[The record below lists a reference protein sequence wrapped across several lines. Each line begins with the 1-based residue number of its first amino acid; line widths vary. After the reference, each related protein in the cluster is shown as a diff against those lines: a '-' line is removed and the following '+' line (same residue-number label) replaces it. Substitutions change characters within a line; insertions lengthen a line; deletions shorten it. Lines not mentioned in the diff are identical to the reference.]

1 MKKNFYRAF
10 EDRYRGSR
18 ELITGRLQFY
28 RPFIEPLVAE
38 FGRVP
43 AIDLGCGRGEWLEV
57 MLAAGLD
64 ARGVD
69 LDSGMLQSCV
79 DLGLPAEKG
88 EAIAHLRALPSKSQ
102 AVVSAFHVV
111 EHIPFDALEELVS
124 EAKRVL
130 LPGGLLILETP
141 NPENILVA
149 TCSFYLDPTHQRP
162 IPPNLLSFIAEHVG
176 FERVKVIRL
185 QESRELAAKADLL
198 LEDVLGGVSPD
209 YSVVAQKKGKKS
221 TMIALE
227 SVFSQDY
234 GLTLGG
240 LSSRYDAHMKGKA
253 GEDRLK
259 LIQEQ
264 LEAEK
269 NRADNL
275 ATERGQL
282 AERVMALEFERSTL
296 SSDNASLATSN
307 SLLTTEREALQK
319 ELQEIHHANHT
330 HWQRSEDFK
339 QELAAKE
346 LAWSEERSTLDPRLS
361 TLIAERDALA
371 TRHQQLATERE
382 ALTAHLEELAGQAA
396 VAHAQR
402 EALQQ
407 QVSAKDEAL
416 AAIRET
422 LAAERLTFEA
432 QRSLLASEKSALD
445 TRLSTLDSENTSLAT
460 SNSLLA
466 REREALT
473 ARLEELAGQAAVAR
487 AQSESLRQELTAKE
501 QAWSEERSTLSSD
514 NSSLATSNSLLAT
527 ECEALDTRLSTLD
540 SENTSLATSNSL
552 LATEREEFKQELA
565 GCMHDLENAGRVLT
579 QTESELINRI
589 SELHNLHQANH
600 GHWQLSE
607 NLKQEL
613 AAKEQAWSHER
624 SALSSDNSSLVTS
637 NSLLATECEALSARL
652 STLVSERDT
661 LATSHS
667 LLATERDALLAST
680 CWRITAPIRWVRGG
694 VRIPWPAP
702 NEPLDDFFL
711 KHAALYIRRRPH
723 LKERALRFL
732 FQNPKWHARVLP
744 VLQGIKASKPS
755 PQASQP
761 IPQPVQLLQP
771 APQPAPL
778 LEVFPPQALPAPI
791 PEPAAVHVEPIVDLS
806 NLPPHAR
813 RIYAD
818 LKKAIEIKKGEVR
831 A

>member
-10 EDRYRGSR
+10 EEKYRGSR

-28 RPFIEPLVAE
+28 LPFIEPLVRE

-57 MLAAGLD
+57 MLAAGFD
-64 ARGVD
+64 ARGID
-69 LDSGMLQSCV
+69 LDECMLQACV

-88 EAIAHLRALPSKSQ
+88 EAIAHLRGLPSKSQ
-102 AVVSAFHVV
+102 AIVSAFHVV
-111 EHIPFDALEELVS
+111 EHISFDALQELVS

-141 NPENILVA
+141 NPENIMVA

-162 IPPNLLSFIAEHVG
+162 IPPLLLSFVAEHAG

-185 QESRELAAKADLL
+185 QESKELASKPDLL

-209 YSVVAQKKGKKS
+209 YSVVAQKNGKKS
-221 TMIALE
+221 TMSALE
-227 SVFSQDY
+227 PVFSQDY
-234 GLTLGG
+234 GLTLSG
-240 LSSRYDAHMKGKA
+240 LSSSYDAHMRGKL
-253 GEDRLK
+253 GEEKLNFLK
-259 LIQEQ
+259 EQ

-269 NRADNL
+269 NRANNL
-275 ATERGQL
+275 ATERLQL
-282 AERVMALEFERSTL
+282 AERVTALESERSTL
-296 SSDNASLATSN
+296 SSDNASLATRHQ
-307 SLLTTEREALQK
+307 LLATECEALSARLSTLVA
-319 ELQEIHHANHT
+319 ERDALQHQLDEIHQANHR
-330 HWQRSEDFK
+330 HFQLAESLK

-346 LAWSEERSTLDPRLS
+346 QAWDSERSTLDTRLS
-361 TLIAERDALA
+361 TLVSENTSLA
-371 TRHQQLATERE
+371 TSNSLLVTE
-382 ALTAHLEELAGQAA
+382 
-396 VAHAQR
+396 R

-422 LAAERLTFEA
+422 LTAERLTFEA

-445 TRLSTLDSENTSLAT
+445 ARLSTLVSE
-460 SNSLLA
+460 
-466 REREALT
+466 
-473 ARLEELAGQAAVAR
+473 
-487 AQSESLRQELTAKE
+487 
-501 QAWSEERSTLSSD
+501 
-514 NSSLATSNSLLAT
+514 
-527 ECEALDTRLSTLD
+527 
-540 SENTSLATSNSL
+540 
-552 LATEREEFKQELA
+552 
-565 GCMHDLENAGRVLT
+565 HDA
-579 QTESELINRI
+579 
-589 SELHNLHQANH
+589 LHQANH

-624 SALSSDNSSLVTS
+624 STLDSRHSTLLAERQALSTS
-637 NSLLATECEALSARL
+637 Y
-652 STLVSERDT
+652 
-661 LATSHS
+661 S

-723 LKERALRFL
+723 LKERALQFL
-732 FQNPKWHARVLP
+732 LRNPKWHARVLP
-744 VLQGIKASKPS
+744 VLQDIKASKPS

-778 LEVFPPQALPAPI
+778 LELFTPQELPAPI
-791 PEPAAVHVEPIVDLS
+791 PEPAAAPVESIVDLS
-806 NLPPHAR
+806 SLTPHAR
-813 RIYAD
+813 RIYSD
-818 LKKAIEIKKGEVR
+818 LKKAIEMKKGEVS

>member
-10 EDRYRGSR
+10 EEKYRGSR

-28 RPFIEPLVAE
+28 LPFIEPLVRE

-57 MLAAGLD
+57 LLAAGFD
-64 ARGVD
+64 ARGID
-69 LDSGMLQSCV
+69 LDEGMLQACV
-79 DLGLPAEKG
+79 DLGLPSEKG
-88 EAIAHLRALPSKSQ
+88 EAIAHLRSLPSKSQ
-102 AVVSAFHVV
+102 AIVSAFHVV
-111 EHIPFDALEELVS
+111 EHIPFDALQELVS

-141 NPENILVA
+141 NPENIMVA

-162 IPPNLLSFIAEHVG
+162 VPPLLLSFVAEHAG

-185 QESRELAAKADLL
+185 HESKELASKPDLL

-221 TMIALE
+221 TMSALE
-227 SVFSQDY
+227 PVFSQDY
-234 GLTLGG
+234 GLTLSG
-240 LSSRYDAHMKGKA
+240 LSASYDAHMKGKL
-253 GEDRLK
+253 GEEKLNFLK
-259 LIQEQ
+259 EQ
-264 LEAEK
+264 VEAEK
-269 NRADNL
+269 NRANNL
-275 ATERGQL
+275 ATERLQL
-282 AERVMALEFERSTL
+282 AERVTALESERSTL
-296 SSDNASLATSN
+296 SSDNASLATRHQ
-307 SLLTTEREALQK
+307 LLATECEALQQQ
-319 ELQEIHHANHT
+319 LHEIHQANHG
-330 HWQRSEDFK
+330 HWQLAESLK

-346 LAWSEERSTLDPRLS
+346 LAWSEERSTLDARSSKLDS
-361 TLIAERDALA
+361 ENTSLVTSNSL
-371 TRHQQLATERE
+371 LATERE
-382 ALTAHLEELAGQAA
+382 ALTARLEELAGQAA

-445 TRLSTLDSENTSLAT
+445 TRLTTLVSENTSLAT
-460 SNSLLA
+460 SNSLLTT
-466 REREALT
+466 ERKALT
-473 ARLEELAGQAAVAR
+473 ARSEELAGQAAVAH
-487 AQSESLRQELTAKE
+487 AQSESLRQEMAAKE
-501 QAWSEERSTLSSD
+501 QAWASERSTLASRLSLLSSD
-514 NSSLATSNSLLAT
+514 NLT
-527 ECEALDTRLSTLD
+527 
-540 SENTSLATSNSL
+540 
-552 LATEREEFKQELA
+552 LATEREALSA
-565 GCMHDLENAGRVLT
+565 RLSTLV
-579 QTESELINRI
+579 TEHEA
-589 SELHNLHQANH
+589 LHQANH
-600 GHWQLSE
+600 GHWQLAES
-607 NLKQEL
+607 LKQEL
-613 AAKEQAWSHER
+613 AAKEQAWSRER
-624 SALSSDNSSLVTS
+624 STLDARLS
-637 NSLLATECEALSARL
+637 SLLAQREA
-652 STLVSERDT
+652 
-661 LATSHS
+661 LATSNS

-711 KHAALYIRRRPH
+711 KHAALYISRRPH

-744 VLQGIKASKPS
+744 VLQVIKASTPS
-755 PQASQP
+755 PQAVQH
-761 IPQPVQLLQP
+761 IPQPVELLQP

>member
-1 MKKNFYRAF
+1 VKKNFYRAF
-10 EDRYRGSR
+10 EEKYRGSR

-28 RPFIEPLVAE
+28 LPFIEPLVRE

-57 MLAAGLD
+57 MLAAGFD
-64 ARGVD
+64 ARGID
-69 LDSGMLQSCV
+69 LDECMLQACV

-88 EAIAHLRALPSKSQ
+88 EAIAHLRGLPSKSQ
-102 AVVSAFHVV
+102 AIVSAFHVV
-111 EHIPFDALEELVS
+111 EHISFDALQELVS

-141 NPENILVA
+141 NPENIMVA

-162 IPPNLLSFIAEHVG
+162 IPPLLLSFVAEHAG

-185 QESRELAAKADLL
+185 QESKELASKPDLL

-209 YSVVAQKKGKKS
+209 YSVVAQKNGKKS
-221 TMIALE
+221 TMSALE
-227 SVFSQDY
+227 PVFSQDY
-234 GLTLGG
+234 GLTLSG
-240 LSSRYDAHMKGKA
+240 LSSSYDAHMRGKL
-253 GEDRLK
+253 GEEKLNFLK
-259 LIQEQ
+259 EQ

-269 NRADNL
+269 NRANNL
-275 ATERGQL
+275 ATERLQL
-282 AERVMALEFERSTL
+282 AERVTALESERSTL
-296 SSDNASLATSN
+296 SSDNASLATRHQ
-307 SLLTTEREALQK
+307 LLATECEALSARLSTLVA
-319 ELQEIHHANHT
+319 ERDALQHQLDEIHQANHR
-330 HWQRSEDFK
+330 HFQLAESLK

-346 LAWSEERSTLDPRLS
+346 QAWDSERSTLDTRLS
-361 TLIAERDALA
+361 TLVSENTSLA
-371 TRHQQLATERE
+371 TSNSLLVTE
-382 ALTAHLEELAGQAA
+382 
-396 VAHAQR
+396 R

-422 LAAERLTFEA
+422 LTAERLTFEA

-445 TRLSTLDSENTSLAT
+445 ARLSTLVSE
-460 SNSLLA
+460 
-466 REREALT
+466 
-473 ARLEELAGQAAVAR
+473 
-487 AQSESLRQELTAKE
+487 
-501 QAWSEERSTLSSD
+501 
-514 NSSLATSNSLLAT
+514 
-527 ECEALDTRLSTLD
+527 
-540 SENTSLATSNSL
+540 
-552 LATEREEFKQELA
+552 
-565 GCMHDLENAGRVLT
+565 HDA
-579 QTESELINRI
+579 
-589 SELHNLHQANH
+589 LHQANH

-624 SALSSDNSSLVTS
+624 STLDSRHSTLLAERQALSTS
-637 NSLLATECEALSARL
+637 Y
-652 STLVSERDT
+652 
-661 LATSHS
+661 S

-723 LKERALRFL
+723 LKERALQFL
-732 FQNPKWHARVLP
+732 LRNPKWHARVLP
-744 VLQGIKASKPS
+744 VLQDIKASKPS

-778 LEVFPPQALPAPI
+778 LELFTPQELPAPI
-791 PEPAAVHVEPIVDLS
+791 PEPAAAPVESIVDLS
-806 NLPPHAR
+806 SLTPHAR
-813 RIYAD
+813 RIYSD
-818 LKKAIEIKKGEVR
+818 LKKAIEMKKGEVS